1 MIQLDPNGRPTFDTL
16 LHTSRGTVFPEA
28 FYSFLHNYV
37 STINDISLSTS
48 YANTPGPTTPSGT
61 STSTQPPRS
70 SVAEETRP
78 SDSDH
83 RLERLW
89 EDYESIEPYLYPESN
104 HESENIMK
112 VNVEYSSTVNADY
125 KPLQVR
131 VCSTNMVFLFTHHEY
146 RMSSP

>member
-37 STINDISLSTS
+37 STINEIAPSSS
-48 YANTPGPTTPSGT
+48 YANTPGPATPSGA
-61 STSTQPPRS
+61 STSTQPRS
-70 SVAEETRP
+70 SVAEEVRP

-104 HESENIMK
+104 DESENVMR
-112 VNVEYSSTVNADY
+112 VNVEYSSTVNAEY
-125 KPLQVR
+125 KPLQV
-131 VCSTNMVFLFTHHEY
+131 CSGITFSWQSLTQRS
-146 RMSSP
+146 RM